1 MVAFAIA
8 LILDLLFI
16 PLIRRVSL
24 RLGRV
29 AQPRPDR
36 WHRQPTPTLGG
47 LGIFAAFV
55 LALLAS
61 RLLPGGE
68 SIGSNWAFLSGAA
81 MMFLLGLYDE
91 FRPMSPS
98 AKLVGQI
105 LAAAVVI
112 LLGYTSAFFTPKIA
126 NTLIAQ
132 IPNILL
138 TFIWLVGI
146 TNAINLLDNMD
157 GLAGG
162 IAFITAGVLSY
173 FFWRTGDRSLLIIS
187 LALAGSVLGFL
198 VFNFPPARIFMG
210 DSGSLFLG
218 FTLATLA
225 IVHQKQQA
233 SDVLAVLGVPTLLFM
248 LPILDT
254 ILVTFTRLL
263 RGQSPAQGGRDH
275 TSHRLIAFG
284 LSERQALFVLYGVAL
299 LSAVMAAVIESV
311 NYWLSLALVPF
322 LLVVMALL
330 AAYLGGVKVVS
341 APEVSRQREAIARW
355 MVELTYRARVLEVLL
370 DFILIGLVYYLAFL
384 VRFGL
389 VFNEARL
396 ELYLQTLPLALGG
409 SYLAFY
415 IFGVYRGVWRY
426 VSFDDLLRFVQAAL
440 GSATLLAASIFILG
454 STDLAPWQ
462 DDFSNLILALF
473 ALFLFM
479 GLAVSRSSFR
489 LLDRLAFQ
497 RPRQDELPVLIYGAG
512 DAGELA
518 LRWIQANPQ
527 MNFRPVGFIDDDPL
541 KLGRQIHGIEI
552 LGATRELPTILKRRP
567 IAGVILASPE
577 ITAER
582 RQSVLQICRQYG
594 CWVRSLHMEFELLD

>member
-1 MVAFAIA
+1 MAVFAIA
-8 LILDLLFI
+8 LILSLLFI
-16 PLIRRVSL
+16 PIIRRVSL

-47 LGIFAAFV
+47 VGVFSAFMV
-55 LALLAS
+55 TLLAS
-61 RLLPGGE
+61 RLLPDGGH
-68 SIGSNWAFLSGAA
+68 IGSDWAFLSGAVIV
-81 MMFLLGLYDE
+81 FLLGLYDE
-91 FRPMSPS
+91 FRPVPPS

-105 LAAAVVI
+105 LAAALVI
-112 LLGYTSAFFTPKIA
+112 LLGYTSAFFTPKIP

-138 TFIWLVGI
+138 TFVWLVGI

-173 FFWRTGDRSLLIIS
+173 FFWRTGDNSLLVVS

-233 SDVLAVLGVPTLLFM
+233 SDVLAVLGVPTLLFL

-254 ILVTFTRLL
+254 ALVTFTRLL
-263 RGQSPAQGGRDH
+263 RGQSPMQGGRDH

-284 LSERQALFVLYGVAL
+284 LSERQALFILYGAAL
-299 LSAVMAAVIESV
+299 LSAVMAAVIESM

-341 APEVSRQREAIARW
+341 APETSPQREAIARL
-355 MVELTYRARVLEVLL
+355 MVELTYRVRVLEVLL
-370 DFILIGLVYYLAFL
+370 DFILIALVYYLAFL
-384 VRFGL
+384 VRFGM

-415 IFGVYRGVWRY
+415 VFGVYRGVWRY
-426 VSFDDLLRFVQAAL
+426 ISFDDLLRFAQAAI
-440 GSATLLAASIFILG
+440 GSVALLAASIFILG

-462 DDFSNLILALF
+462 GDFSNLILALF
-473 ALFLFM
+473 ALFLFL

-489 LLDRLAFQ
+489 LLDQLAFQ
-497 RPRQDELPVLIYGAG
+497 RPRQDESPVLIYDAS

-518 LRWIQANPQ
+518 LRWIQANPRIHY
-527 MNFRPVGFIDDDPL
+527 RPVGFIDDDPL
-541 KLGRQIHGIEI
+541 KLGRQIHGVEI
-552 LGATRELPTILKRRP
+552 LGATQELPLILKRRP
-567 IAGVILASPE
+567 VAGVILANPAIDS
-577 ITAER
+577 ER
-582 RQSVLQICRQYG
+582 CRAVLEICRQHG
-594 CWVRSLHMEFELLD
+594 CWVRSLRMEFELLD